1 MALEIWAIFM
11 KEKVYTKEL
20 LLAVLGCFKDQTKE
34 KWVFEK
40 YNINNLL
47 VRYSTEEWE
56 QTNKYLRER
65 VIESLN
71 SLNDERLTYKRRIKK
86 DF

>member
-1 MALEIWAIFM
+1 M

-20 LLAVLGCFKDQTKE
+20 LLAVLGCFKDERKE

-47 VRYSTEEWE
+47 ARYSLEEWE
-56 QTNKYLRER
+56 QTNRYLRER

-71 SLNDERLTYKRRIKK
+71 LLDDERLTYKRRIKK